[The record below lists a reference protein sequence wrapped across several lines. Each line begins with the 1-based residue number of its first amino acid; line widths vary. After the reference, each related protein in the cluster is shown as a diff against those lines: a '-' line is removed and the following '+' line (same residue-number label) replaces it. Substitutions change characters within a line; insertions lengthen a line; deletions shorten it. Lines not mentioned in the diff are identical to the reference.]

1 MKNYLLKRLL
11 ALIVTLFIIVSI
23 AFLVIR
29 LMPGTAYDDPSLSP
43 QVLEAIDKKYH
54 LDEPLI
60 VQYGIFLKSILLDWD
75 WGTSIKIQP
84 TIPVFQ
90 VLQSKIPL
98 TLAINLIA
106 LALSIPL
113 GIIAGVAAA
122 IKKNT
127 LTDHAISFLVV
138 IFISI
143 PSFVFAT
150 VLQYFVAFQA
160 GAFPIT
166 YQPSA
171 VGIAKAASLFL
182 PTLALMFDPIAKVAR
197 YMRAEL
203 AETLTSEYLLLASTK
218 GLTRSQAII
227 RHGFRNS
234 CLPLLNIIIPMFANI
249 LGGAWV
255 IESIFAIP
263 GMGKMMIDSIN
274 ANDHY
279 LTIAILLV
287 YSLVSL
293 LTILVVDILYAII
306 DPRVRMGGKK

>member
-11 ALIVTLFIIVSI
+11 ALLMTLFIIVSI

-29 LMPGTAYDDPSLSP
+29 LMPGTVYDDPSLTP
-43 QVLEAIDKKYH
+43 EVIAAIDAKYH
-54 LDEPLI
+54 LNEPLI
-60 VQYGIFLKSILLDWD
+60 VQYGIFLKSILLEWD

-90 VLQSKIPL
+90 VLKEKIPL
-98 TLAINLIA
+98 TLIINIVA
-106 LALSIPL
+106 LVVSIPL
-113 GIIAGVAAA
+113 GIAAGVLAA

-127 LTDHAISFLVV
+127 LPDHIISFLVV
-138 IFISI
+138 IFISV

-150 VLQYFVAFQA
+150 VLQYFVAFKA

-171 VGIAKAASLFL
+171 VGMAKAMSLFL
-182 PTLALMFDPIAKVAR
+182 PTLALMFDPIAKMAR

-203 AETLTSEYLLLASTK
+203 AETMNSEFLLLASTK
-218 GLTRSQAII
+218 GLTRAQAIV

-234 CLPLLNIIIPMFANI
+234 CLPLLNIVVPMFANI
-249 LGGAWV
+249 LGGSLV

-263 GMGKMMIDSIN
+263 GMGKLMIESIN

-279 LTIAILLV
+279 LTIAILLI

-293 LTILVVDILYAII
+293 LTILVVDILYAVI

>member
-11 ALIVTLFIIVSI
+11 ALIVTLFIIVSV

-90 VLQSKIPL
+90 VLESKIPL

-106 LALSIPL
+106 LAVSIPI
-113 GIIAGVAAA
+113 GIIAGVLAA

-127 LTDHAISFLVV
+127 LTDHVISFLVV

-150 VLQYFVAFQA
+150 VLRQQHPLWRKDPMCENRQMCLLQ
-160 GAFPIT
+160 GKFPLR
-166 YQPSA
+166 PC
-171 VGIAKAASLFL
+171 G
-182 PTLALMFDPIAKVAR
+182 R
-197 YMRAEL
+197 YA
-203 AETLTSEYLLLASTK
+203 
-218 GLTRSQAII
+218 
-227 RHGFRNS
+227 
-234 CLPLLNIIIPMFANI
+234 P
-249 LGGAWV
+249 V
-255 IESIFAIP
+255 P
-263 GMGKMMIDSIN
+263 G
-274 ANDHY
+274 
-279 LTIAILLV
+279 
-287 YSLVSL
+287 
-293 LTILVVDILYAII
+293 
-306 DPRVRMGGKK
+306 PRPG